1 MITFPIY
8 TFINLY
14 LLFMPIYNHYKY
26 INYKIQ
32 YTFTVIENYIKCIKS
47 NFIIIYI
54 YNYTHNYFVFR
65 HLYINNKCIINFIIY
80 AFIIRSRHK
89 VNIIINVQI

>member
-54 YNYTHNYFVFR
+54 
-65 HLYINNKCIINFIIY
+65 
-80 AFIIRSRHK
+80 
-89 VNIIINVQI
+89 